1 MAVAVEPMKRL
12 ALQTQVRTPLNL
24 IKVKQ
29 QVAVAVEPMKLLA
42 LQTQVK
48 TPPNLIKVK
57 P

>member
-1 MAVAVEPMKRL
+1 MTLL
-12 ALQTQVRTPLNL
+12 ALQTPVKTPPNL
-24 IKVKQ
+24 IKVKP
-29 QVAVAVEPMKLLA
+29 QVAVAVEAMTLLD